1 MLPVCRTPDDVY
13 AIPPFEVTCE
23 DVEGF
28 LDELG
33 EFHAL
38 FRDCFVR
45 REPREHFFRYML
57 GQFSSLERKSIE
69 PIAVQTEASSI
80 RAMQRSLSDTQWH
93 DARMRQT
100 YHQQVAKEMGA
111 PDGVIIVDESGFVKK
126 GQDSVGVA
134 RQYCGT
140 LGKVD
145 NCQVGVFAAY
155 ASRQGYALV
164 DTRLFL
170 PEQWWSDAYA
180 SRRAQCAVP
189 KEVVFQ
195 TKPQLAAAMVRR
207 LHESGTLPFRY
218 IAADCL
224 YGNSPEFWAAC
235 EACVGTVAFVA
246 VPEETRCWLAP
257 VATTTKSSTYKGER
271 RTRRVVT
278 TPETAPQ
285 SVAKWAQLLGPRS
298 WYRRTVSE
306 GTKGPI
312 VYEFARKRVTLCK
325 DDQPAHTVWLV
336 IKRTLGAEPTYWYYI
351 SNAPVSTPLRVF
363 VWLSGVRW
371 AIDQGFEE
379 TKTELGMAHYELRK
393 YSGWHHHMLT
403 CMLAHFFLWHV
414 KMHVGKKSP
423 SAHGVAGEAV
433 AGEGAALEN
442 FYPGGGPPLGAM
454 DAAAPSCGVSVA
466 SKKSVLRRL
475 IDDQQSPLTDLGT
488 TWQDSLDVWDEN
500 GLRLD
505 HNFLK
510 FDAPFFWLL
519 SRPQMGLS
527 ADPRGLP
534 DRTAQSTTTPRAVPP
549 YG

>member
-13 AIPPFEVTCE
+13 AIPPFEVTCH

-28 LDELG
+28 LDELH
-33 EFHAL
+33 EFHTL

-45 REPREHFFRYML
+45 REPREHFFRYMV
-57 GQFSSLERKSIE
+57 GQFSTLERKSIE

-80 RAMQRSLSDTQWH
+80 RAMQRSLSDTQWN
-93 DARMRQT
+93 DARMLQT

-164 DTRLFL
+164 DKRLFL
-170 PEQWWSDAYA
+170 PEPWFSDAYA
-180 SRRAQCAVP
+180 NRRAQCDVP
-189 KEVVFQ
+189 KEAVLH
-195 TKPQLAAAMVRR
+195 TKPQLAAALVQC
-207 LHESGTLPFRY
+207 LYEGGTLPCRY

-257 VATTTKSSTYKGER
+257 VATTTQSSTYKGKH
-271 RTRRVVT
+271 RTQRVVT
-278 TPETAPQ
+278 TPETPLQ
-285 SVAKWAQLLGPRS
+285 SVAKLAQQIGPRS

-325 DDQPAHTVWLV
+325 DDQPAYTVWLV

-351 SNAPVSTPLRVF
+351 SNAPVSTPLRVL

-371 AIDQGFEE
+371 AIEQGFEE
-379 TKTELGMAHYELRK
+379 TKTE
-393 YSGWHHHMLT
+393 
-403 CMLAHFFLWHV
+403 
-414 KMHVGKKSP
+414 
-423 SAHGVAGEAV
+423 
-433 AGEGAALEN
+433 
-442 FYPGGGPPLGAM
+442 
-454 DAAAPSCGVSVA
+454 
-466 SKKSVLRRL
+466 
-475 IDDQQSPLTDLGT
+475 
-488 TWQDSLDVWDEN
+488 
-500 GLRLD
+500 
-505 HNFLK
+505 
-510 FDAPFFWLL
+510 
-519 SRPQMGLS
+519 
-527 ADPRGLP
+527 
-534 DRTAQSTTTPRAVPP
+534 
-549 YG
+549 